1 MNMSWALL
9 VNRLDY
15 LWIEYDIAMRVILTV
30 ICAFLITC
38 GANAQSFYF
47 GPKGGLTV
55 GLQNWN
61 GIERDPLLTYHGALF
76 IESDDAETDNALFAQ
91 IGYHKRGSAE
101 QVLFF
106 SGSNSSFQRQPFE
119 FNNVALQLGAKKK
132 FGSMPSAYY
141 GFGIRLEYTVGT
153 NLDEYSQFGGYF
165 PVDEFVNEFNYG
177 ASLMIGKR
185 FMFSDLAG
193 AFVEASISPDIS
205 KQYEQPAIA
214 NVISPFTGNTVT
226 LREQTIRNITFEL
239 TVGFRFLRKVVY
251 LDER

>member
-1 MNMSWALL
+1 MKYLL
-9 VNRLDY
+9 HL
-15 LWIEYDIAMRVILTV
+15 
-30 ICAFLITC
+30 ICLISFLSVD
-38 GANAQSFYF
+38 AQTFYF

-61 GIERDPLLTYHGALF
+61 GIERDPLLAYHGALF
-76 IESDDAETDNALFAQ
+76 IEGDDSDGGNALFAQ

-106 SGSNSSFQRQPFE
+106 SGSSSAFQRQPFE
-119 FNNVALQLGAKKK
+119 FNNVALQLGAKKA
-132 FGSMPSAYY
+132 FGAADAYY

-153 NLDEYSQFGGYF
+153 NLDDYSRFGGYF
-165 PVDEFVNEFNYG
+165 PVNDFVNEFNYG
-177 ASLMIGKR
+177 ATLLIGKR
-185 FMFSDLAG
+185 FAFSELAG
-193 AFVEASISPDIS
+193 AFIEASISPDIS
-205 KQYEQPAIA
+205 KQYEQPRIP